1 MGHSKLNLILKALT
15 GSHYLIKCRI
25 NIKMETKGSPLS
37 APVVPFEN
45 DRGLNLFSGYLY
57 WNLQFDIS
65 YMHLNQIVPFFELT
79 GLSGGI
85 GFWQPRHEYFF
96 MVFKRTKN
104 YWRSWL
110 K

>member
-57 WNLQFDIS
+57 
-65 YMHLNQIVPFFELT
+65 
-79 GLSGGI
+79 
-85 GFWQPRHEYFF
+85 
-96 MVFKRTKN
+96 
-104 YWRSWL
+104 
-110 K
+110 